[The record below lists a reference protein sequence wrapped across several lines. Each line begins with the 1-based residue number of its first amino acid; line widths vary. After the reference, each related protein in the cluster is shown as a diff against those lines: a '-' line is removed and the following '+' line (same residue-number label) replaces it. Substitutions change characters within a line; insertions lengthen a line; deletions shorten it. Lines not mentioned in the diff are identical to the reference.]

1 MENKLRSVLS
11 GTGFYV
17 LLAVCL
23 IVAAVSGWFLLFG
36 TDSAP
41 EEEVPPP
48 AAVSAPARDVYVPEP
63 EDTGGPEDEPSA
75 EVSAPAPVEVEI
87 VPAMPEVPVDDTPVI
102 AQEPR
107 LVVEPLKGEVLM
119 AFSVDQL
126 VYSPTL
132 ADWRTHDGV
141 DISAAPGSTVLA
153 ATSGTVASVED
164 DPMMGTT
171 VTIDHEGATPPSTP
185 TSRPSPRCC
194 RGTWSPPGRSSAR
207 WAPPPPPRP
216 PKAPTSTSPSPRTG
230 KPWTPASSWAA
241 DLPEPRFCAGPAKGG
256 ACLFPVPMLCYVG

>member
-41 EEEVPPP
+41 EEEAPPP

-119 AFSVDQL
+119 AFSMDQL

-171 VTIDHEGATPPSTP
+171 VTIDHEGGYTTVYANLQAKPTVLPGDLVTAGQIIGAVGSTAAAEAAQSPHLHFSVTQDGEAVDPSEFL
-185 TSRPSPRCC
+185 
-194 RGTWSPPGRSSAR
+194 GR
-207 WAPPPPPRP
+207 
-216 PKAPTSTSPSPRTG
+216 
-230 KPWTPASSWAA
+230 
-241 DLPEPRFCAGPAKGG
+241 
-256 ACLFPVPMLCYVG
+256 

>member
-41 EEEVPPP
+41 EEEAPPP

-171 VTIDHEGATPPSTP
+171 VTIDHEGGYTTVYANLQAKP
-185 TSRPSPRCC
+185 TVLPGDLVTAGQIIGAVGTTAAAEAAQSPHLHFSVSLD
-194 RGTWSPPGRSSAR
+194 GEAVDPNEFLNS
-207 WAPPPPPRP
+207 
-216 PKAPTSTSPSPRTG
+216 
-230 KPWTPASSWAA
+230 
-241 DLPEPRFCAGPAKGG
+241 
-256 ACLFPVPMLCYVG
+256 

>member
-41 EEEVPPP
+41 EEEAPPP

-87 VPAMPEVPVDDTPVI
+87 VPPLPEVPVDDTPVI

-171 VTIDHEGATPPSTP
+171 VTIDHEGGYTTVYANLQAKPTVLPGDLVTAGQIIGAVGSTAAAEAAQSPHLHFSVTQDGEAVDPSEFL
-185 TSRPSPRCC
+185 
-194 RGTWSPPGRSSAR
+194 GR
-207 WAPPPPPRP
+207 
-216 PKAPTSTSPSPRTG
+216 
-230 KPWTPASSWAA
+230 
-241 DLPEPRFCAGPAKGG
+241 
-256 ACLFPVPMLCYVG
+256 

>member
-41 EEEVPPP
+41 EEEAPPP

-171 VTIDHEGATPPSTP
+171 VTIDHEGGYTTVYANLQAKP
-185 TSRPSPRCC
+185 TVLPGDLVTAGQIIGAVGTTAAAEAAQSPHLHFSVALD
-194 RGTWSPPGRSSAR
+194 GEAV
-207 WAPPPPPRP
+207 
-216 PKAPTSTSPSPRTG
+216 
-230 KPWTPASSWAA
+230 
-241 DLPEPRFCAGPAKGG
+241 D
-256 ACLFPVPMLCYVG
+256 PVEFLNG